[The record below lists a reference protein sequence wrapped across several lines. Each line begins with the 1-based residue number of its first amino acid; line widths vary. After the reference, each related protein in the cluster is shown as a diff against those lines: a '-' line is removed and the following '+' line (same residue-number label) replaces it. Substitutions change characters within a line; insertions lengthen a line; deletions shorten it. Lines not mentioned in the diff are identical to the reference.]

1 MIDDVSPLA
10 FNQGLLEFIDAS
22 PTPWH
27 AVDNLVLALEN
38 AGFES
43 VLATDEPGP
52 GRAVYVRQGGAVV
65 AAITPMNADAGW
77 RMVGAHTDS
86 PNLRFKPNALYL
98 QDGYLMASVET
109 YGGVL
114 MNPWF
119 DRELGLAGR
128 AVVMTAQG
136 ERATRL
142 FDSAGAVAMVPS
154 LAIHLDREANKER
167 TINAEQH
174 LNLLLGQ
181 ASELPS
187 LTELLMPWGLRDG
200 DRVLAADVCA
210 YPLQPSDTAGLNGE
224 WILAPRLDNLLSCF
238 AGLQALTTAAGAPGD
253 AGMLLVCNDHEEIGS
268 QSTVGADGPLLAKCL
283 AHWGG
288 DWAQVVDASM
298 MVSADNAH
306 GLHPNYLDKHSR
318 NQQVVL
324 NGGPVLKVNANQRY
338 ASEPESLACLLAL
351 GESLDIPLQQFANR
365 ADLGCGSTIGPITA
379 SKLGVRTVDI
389 GAPTFAM
396 HSTRETAG
404 HRDPQ
409 WLAQLLCGFYRLDD
423 LGQIDTL

>member
-10 FNQGLLEFIDAS
+10 FNQRLLEFIDAS

-27 AVDNLVLALEN
+27 AVDNLVQALEG
-38 AGFES
+38 AGFQS
-43 VLATDEPGP
+43 IQATDTPAPGS
-52 GRAVYVRQGGAVV
+52 AVYVRAAGAVV
-65 AAITPMNADAGW
+65 AAITPANAIAGW
-77 RMVGAHTDS
+77 RLVGAHTDS

-128 AVVMTAQG
+128 AVVVDASG
-136 ERATRL
+136 ARVTRL
-142 FDSAGAVAMVPS
+142 FDSERAVAMVPS

-167 TINAEQH
+167 TVNAEQH
-174 LNLLLGQ
+174 LNLVLGQ
-181 ASELPS
+181 GDDVPT
-187 LTELLMPWGLRDG
+187 LTELLMPWGLEHG

-210 YPLQPSDTAGLNGE
+210 YPVQPSDIIGLAGE
-224 WILAPRLDNLLSCF
+224 WLLAPRLDNLLSCF
-238 AGLQALTTAAGAPGD
+238 AGLQALLTASETAGEV
-253 AGMLLVCNDHEEIGS
+253 GMLLVCNDHEEIGS

-283 AHWGG
+283 DHWGG
-288 DWAQVVDASM
+288 DWERVVEDSM

-306 GLHPNYLDKHSR
+306 GLHPNYIDKHSR

-324 NGGPVLKVNANQRY
+324 NAGPVLKVNANQRY
-338 ASEPESLACLLAL
+338 ASEPETLACMVAL
-351 GESLDIPLQQFANR
+351 GEALDIPLQQFANR

-379 SKLGVRTVDI
+379 SKLGVRTLDI

-409 WLAQLLCGFYRLDD
+409 WLAQLLCGFYRLHD
-423 LGQIDTL
+423 LGQTDSV